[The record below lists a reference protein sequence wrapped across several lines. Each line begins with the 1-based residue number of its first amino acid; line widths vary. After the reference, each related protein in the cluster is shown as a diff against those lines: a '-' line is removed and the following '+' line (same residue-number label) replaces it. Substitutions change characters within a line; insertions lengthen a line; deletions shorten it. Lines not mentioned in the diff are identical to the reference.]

1 MKAKTDTVCN
11 DRSSGL
17 RKVGKQTAPRPLRD
31 NIFNVYNA
39 L

>member
-1 MKAKTDTVCN
+1 MKAKKYTVCN

-17 RKVGKQTAPRPLRD
+17 RKVDKQTAPRPLRD
-31 NIFNVYNA
+31 IIFNVYNA